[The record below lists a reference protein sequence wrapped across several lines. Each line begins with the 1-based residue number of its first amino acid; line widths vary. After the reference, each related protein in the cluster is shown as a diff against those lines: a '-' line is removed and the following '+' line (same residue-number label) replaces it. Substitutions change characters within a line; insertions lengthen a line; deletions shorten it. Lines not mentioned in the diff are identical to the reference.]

1 MQNITDIPKNILI
14 IQQRQLGDVVVT
26 SPVFEA
32 REKSFPPCETDFAY
46 GKKCVPLVEKDI
58 YLDEI
63 IPFPKNENIFR
74 Q

>member
-32 REKSFPPCETDFAY
+32 VKKAFPHAKLTLLTEKNAFLLLKKTYILMKSFLFQ
-46 GKKCVPLVEKDI
+46 KMK
-58 YLDEI
+58 
-63 IPFPKNENIFR
+63 IFFR
-74 Q
+74 K